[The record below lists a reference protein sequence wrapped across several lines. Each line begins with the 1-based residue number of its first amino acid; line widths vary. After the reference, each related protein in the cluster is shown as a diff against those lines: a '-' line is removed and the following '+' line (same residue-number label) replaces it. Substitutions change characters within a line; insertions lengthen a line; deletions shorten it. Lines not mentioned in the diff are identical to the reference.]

1 MVFPFSVA
9 SASHGVGYSS
19 TGIEALIA
27 SVYPGVSFSDTAISA
42 IENVNS
48 Y

>member
-9 SASHGVGYSS
+9 SASSAGGYSS
-19 TGIEALIA
+19 TGIKVLIA
-27 SVYPGVSFSDTAISA
+27 SVYPGVSSSDTAINV